1 MKNDSRLYK
10 TLLAQFV
17 LEDDPLLAMLKW
29 MMNEMMKIELENK
42 LGAKKGEH
50 SNERKGY
57 LSGYRARR
65 FDTRLGSIYLLI
77 PKVRKGGYIP
87 FFLTEKQRSEQ
98 ALISLVKEAY
108 VNGVSSRKI
117 ERIAK
122 SLGIENISAS
132 QVSEINKGL
141 DEQVESFRN
150 RKLEAE
156 YPFIWVDAVY
166 EKIRDYDNR
175 VVSYAFMTAMGI
187 NARGKKELLAIEAF
201 NSESTETWKAFFNK
215 LKDRGLKRISLIISD
230 AHQGIQQAAKE
241 CFLYSSWQRCKLHF
255 MRNILKDVPKRSK
268 RPFAYKLKQIFL
280 QDDKQAAIDVAEQL
294 KRDYRQSFPKAL
306 ATLEQGLEDSLQFY
320 HFPNIDKNRIS
331 STNCLER
338 LNKEIR
344 RRSRVVAVFPSV
356 NSYLRLISSYLMEYT
371 EDWEIEKSYV
381 SISKLEEVIKTSKP
395 AA

>member
-10 TLLAQFV
+10 ALLAQFV

-29 MMNEMMKIELENK
+29 IMNEMMKIELENK

-50 SNERKGY
+50 SKERKGY

-65 FDTRLGSIYLLI
+65 FDTRLGSVYLLI

-98 ALISLVKEAY
+98 ALISLVREAY
-108 VNGVSSRKI
+108 INGVSSRRITKI
-117 ERIAK
+117 TK

-166 EKIRDYDNR
+166 EKIRDYDNK

-187 NARGKKELLAIEAF
+187 NVRGKKELLAIEPF

-215 LKDRGLKRISLIISD
+215 LKDRGLKRINLIISD
-230 AHQGIQQAAKE
+230 AHQGIQQASKE
-241 CFLYSSWQRCKLHF
+241 CFLNSSWQRCKVHF
-255 MRNILKDVPKRSK
+255 MRNILKDVPKRAK
-268 RPFAYKLKQIFL
+268 RQFAYKLKQIFL

-294 KRDYRQSFPKAL
+294 NQNYSQSFPKAL
-306 ATLEQGLEDSLQFY
+306 ITLEQGLEDSLQFY